1 MRNIWLGAAMACS
14 LGLTACNFGDVEQ
27 GRCVAFDE
35 AKKSF
40 TMVLDVNH
48 DQLNPAYTGGV
59 HTYLLPSD
67 PAEIGPLPKPGGC
80 VDVNPA
86 AGTVTVY
93 NPETN
98 ALDAIA
104 VKFVDVEEGIVSRH
118 PKVEGKTFP
127 IIDKEKSTVTVYVPP
142 KRLLVTFTPPA
153 DKMELPASAWTKG
166 DELRIYYKE
175 NAKHQALR
183 FMNITQTNLFKK

>member
-1 MRNIWLGAAMACS
+1 MRNIWLGATMALS

-27 GRCVAFDE
+27 GRCVAFDA

-93 NPETN
+93 DAGTGALET
-98 ALDAIA
+98 IP
-104 VKFVDVEEGIVSRH
+104 VKFVDVEEGINAIH
-118 PKVEGKTFP
+118 PKVAGKSFP
-127 IIDKEKSTVTVYVPP
+127 IIDKEKSTVTLYVAP
-142 KRLLVTFTPPA
+142 KKMLVTFTPPA
-153 DKMELPASAWTKG
+153 DKMDLPASSWTKG